1 MSRGRVAPGAYALPS
16 RCHWGIRS
24 LRGACRA
31 VLLLALGLAA
41 LPAPSAGAASAR
53 PQADPTL
60 TPPNR
65 QGPTE
70 VEVGFDL
77 ISISKISELD
87 ETFDIDGFL
96 YLRWKDERLA
106 VPGPAAAA
114 PREVKLGD
122 VWRPHIAIFNARNDR
137 TVPHARVLAWPDG
150 RVLYR
155 ERFGATVISD
165 MDLRRFPLDTQIL
178 QVDVSPFAYDESTL
192 RLRVGPNLV
201 GHYAGIRLDS
211 WNIGKTSGRTIPS
224 RLDSDGMKY
233 SRVAFETTLKRKH
246 GFYIWKV
253 FLPLL
258 LIVGMSWTLF
268 WLEPQNV
275 NVSLSV
281 GATSMLAAIAVNFAV
296 ASSLPRISYMTL
308 MDAFIF
314 ACYTAIFLSL
324 VVDVRVWC
332 LHRRG
337 EDEAAR
343 RTDRLC
349 RWAFPAGFGVVC
361 AVLIVWFLRR

>member
-1 MSRGRVAPGAYALPS
+1 
-16 RCHWGIRS
+16 
-24 LRGACRA
+24 
-31 VLLLALGLAA
+31 
-41 LPAPSAGAASAR
+41 
-53 PQADPTL
+53 
-60 TPPNR
+60 
-65 QGPTE
+65 

-77 ISISKISELD
+77 ISISKINELD

-96 YLRWKDERLA
+96 YLRWKDEPLA
-106 VPGPAAAA
+106 ASAPGSAG
-114 PREVKLGD
+114 PREMRLSD
-122 VWRPHIAIFNARNDR
+122 VWWLGVAIFNARNDR
-137 TVPHARVLAWPDG
+137 TINHARVLVWPDG

-165 MDLRRFPLDTQIL
+165 MDLRRFPLDKQIL
-178 QVDVSPFAYDESTL
+178 QVDVGSFGYDNNRV
-192 RLRVGPNLV
+192 RLGVGPDLV
-201 GHYAGIRLDS
+201 GRYAGIRLDS
-211 WNIGKTSGRTIPS
+211 WNIGKTLGRAIPP
-224 RLDSDGMKY
+224 RLDPDGMKY
-233 SRVAFETTLKRKH
+233 SRVAFETTLRRKH

-281 GATSMLAAIAVNFAV
+281 GATSMLAAIALNFAV

-324 VVDVRVWC
+324 VVDVRVWW

-337 EDEAAR
+337 ADRAAQ
-343 RTDRLC
+343 RTDRVC
-349 RWAFPAGFGVVC
+349 RWAFPVGFGGLC
-361 AVLIVWFLRR
+361 AVLFAWFLRR